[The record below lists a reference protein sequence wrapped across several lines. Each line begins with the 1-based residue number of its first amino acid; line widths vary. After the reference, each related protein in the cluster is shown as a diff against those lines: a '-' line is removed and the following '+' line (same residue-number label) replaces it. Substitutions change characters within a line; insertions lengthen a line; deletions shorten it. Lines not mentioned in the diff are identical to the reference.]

1 MNAHAPKQNMMKH
14 ADFSIGKIFRC
25 GDKRWRCTDVG
36 ARVIVAICLDHDD
49 DPSWYNGP
57 PYAVVES
64 VFDEYDIEGCAPDA
78 DEEATKTNTGETETT
93 TDAAADDLVE
103 FWRQAEP
110 TAITVSPEAYDEF
123 VNLLNAPPRPNA
135 RLRELMK
142 RKPTWEKDG
151 GGKGDG

>member
-1 MNAHAPKQNMMKH
+1 ME
-14 ADFSIGKIFRC
+14 FWLSGS
-25 GDKRWRCTDVG
+25 RWRCTDIG
-36 ARVIVAICLDHDD
+36 TRLVIAIRLDHDD

-57 PYAVVES
+57 PYAVAES

-93 TDAAADDLVE
+93 TDAAADDSVE

-110 TAITVSPEAYDEF
+110 PVITVSPEAYDEF
-123 VNLLNAPPRPNA
+123 VKWLNAPPQPNE

-142 RKPTWEKDG
+142 RKPT
-151 GGKGDG
+151 

>member
-1 MNAHAPKQNMMKH
+1 MKH
-14 ADFSIGKIFRC
+14 ADFSIGKAFRC

-57 PYAVVES
+57 PYA
-64 VFDEYDIEGCAPDA
+64 
-78 DEEATKTNTGETETT
+78 
-93 TDAAADDLVE
+93 AADVLVE

-110 TAITVSPEAYDEF
+110 TVITVSPEAYDEF
-123 VNLLNAPPRPNA
+123 VKLLDAPPQPNE

-142 RKPTWEKDG
+142 GKPSWEKDG
-151 GGKGDG
+151 GKGDG

>member
-1 MNAHAPKQNMMKH
+1 MKH
-14 ADFSIGKIFRC
+14 TDFSIGKAFRC

-36 ARVIVAICLDHDD
+36 TRVIVAICLDHDD

-57 PYAVVES
+57 PYAVAES

-93 TDAAADDLVE
+93 TDAAADDSVE

-110 TAITVSPEAYDEF
+110 PVITVSPEAYDEF
-123 VNLLNAPPRPNA
+123 VKLLNAPPQPNE
-135 RLRELMK
+135 RLRELMN
-142 RKPTWEKDG
+142 RKPT
-151 GGKGDG
+151 

>member
-1 MNAHAPKQNMMKH
+1 MNANAPEQNMMKH

-36 ARVIVAICLDHDD
+36 TRVIVAICLDHDD

-57 PYAVVES
+57 PYAVSES
-64 VFDEYDIEGCAPDA
+64 VFDEYGIEACAPDA
-78 DEEATKTNTGETETT
+78 DEEATKTNTGETDTT

-110 TAITVSPEAYDEF
+110 TVITVSPEAYDEF
-123 VNLLNAPPRPNA
+123 VKLLDAPPQPNE
-135 RLRELMK
+135 RLRELME
-142 RKPTWEKDG
+142 RKPSWEKDG
-151 GGKGDG
+151 GGGNC